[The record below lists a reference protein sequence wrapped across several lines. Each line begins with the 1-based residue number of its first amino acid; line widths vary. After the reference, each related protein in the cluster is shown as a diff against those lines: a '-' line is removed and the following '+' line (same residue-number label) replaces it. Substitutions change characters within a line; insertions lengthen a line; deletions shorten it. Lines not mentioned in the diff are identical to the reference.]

1 MRTSESP
8 ALSLMASNCSLE
20 MHSWT
25 FPSPWMPL
33 AAALHLMARLS
44 GRAGPASSAPR
55 AKMIRASRRND
66 EAGWD
71 LPREVGGSSL
81 VATRCIL
88 ALAPVRTRRN
98 ARCDA
103 IERGI
108 RGVGD
113 FEGTHRP
120 EGRATREGAKLGVS
134 SESRVAAMFAF
145 VPCAGAGG
153 KPSVRKV

>member
-33 AAALHLMARLS
+33 AAALHLMAR
-44 GRAGPASSAPR
+44 
-55 AKMIRASRRND
+55 
-66 EAGWD
+66 
-71 LPREVGGSSL
+71 
-81 VATRCIL
+81 
-88 ALAPVRTRRN
+88 
-98 ARCDA
+98 
-103 IERGI
+103 
-108 RGVGD
+108 
-113 FEGTHRP
+113 RP